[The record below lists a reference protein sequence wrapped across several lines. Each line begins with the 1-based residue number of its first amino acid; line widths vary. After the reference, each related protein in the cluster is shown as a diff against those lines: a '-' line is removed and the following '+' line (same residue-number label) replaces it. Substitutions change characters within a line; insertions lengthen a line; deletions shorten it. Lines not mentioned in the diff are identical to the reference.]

1 MIRRALL
8 LWSLMMLSVD
18 AQAAF
23 SFEYAQ
29 HAGYGG
35 LPIRIS
41 IAGTHATL
49 IRQDALAGGVP
60 IGVFRAEITAEQQRR
75 LASAVPDS
83 IDSPV
88 PAVRDSG
95 YFTVR
100 MQVDSRKVDLR
111 ISQDPAAQE
120 KARDLMREVGLL
132 ETGLSWKPVRAFTL
146 ELTPGFA
153 VSFHN
158 IGTEAVRVA
167 FQTLGLTIES
177 IPAAEPPKVPGV
189 TPPSR
194 VWELAN
200 GEAALPPALEI
211 APGASADVH
220 LPLAGPVSPDKLYRA
235 RFSARGVTDPA
246 KPDLFGTATSKP
258 VPGAK
263 PTPR

>member
-1 MIRRALL
+1 MPSIE
-8 LWSLMMLSVD
+8 
-18 AQAAF
+18 AQAGF

-49 IRQDALAGGVP
+49 IRQDALAGGDP
-60 IGVFRAEITAEQQRR
+60 IGVFRAEIGAAQQAR

-83 IDSPV
+83 IDSSV
-88 PAVRDSG
+88 PAMRDAG

-100 MQVDSRKVDLR
+100 LQADGRKVDLR
-111 ISQDPAAQE
+111 ISQHPAALE

-132 ETGLSWKPVRAFTL
+132 ETGLAWKPVRAFTL
-146 ELTPGFA
+146 ELAPGF
-153 VSFHN
+153 VVRFHN

-200 GEAALPPALEI
+200 GEAALPPGLEI
-211 APGASADVH
+211 APGASADVR
-220 LPLAGPVSPDKLYRA
+220 LPLAAPVSSGKLYRA
-235 RFSARGVTDPA
+235 RFFARGATDPA
-246 KPDLFGTATSKP
+246 KPDVFGTATSKP
-258 VPGAK
+258 VPGAQ
-263 PTPR
+263 PAR